1 VFEVCPFW
9 MASCIFVRWTVV
21 APTVETVPAHQT
33 GKPVLT
39 SPRRAARAI
48 AWAGTSIGVGSDQD
62 DSVVTVCGK
71 VVVIVCGKVL
81 WIVRML
87 HRVGLNSMVPQV
99 EDTGHRRSGAARDG
113 ADATRFW
120 GDAALQKL
128 HP

>member
-1 VFEVCPFW
+1 MFEVCPFW

-71 VVVIVCGKVL
+71 VL

-87 HRVGLNSMVPQV
+87 PRVGLNSMVPQV

-113 ADATRFW
+113 VDATRFW

-128 HP
+128 HR